1 MVKNVKSK
9 DTFRCIDL
17 LVLETRKPT
26 FLGLFNVK
34 VVNI

>member
-17 LVLETRKPT
+17 LVLETMNPT